1 MTTKLLGSI
10 LDLQPEIKIKMKTE
24 LGYFQRQA
32 LIEKLVQRFAA
43 INGYNIEPVQIL
55 DANHPQIKI
64 WIAMAE
70 AAVEEMENAINEK

>member
-1 MTTKLLGSI
+1 
-10 LDLQPEIKIKMKTE
+10 MKTE

-43 INGYNIEPVQIL
+43 INGYNIEPFVQIL

-70 AAVEEMENAINEK
+70 AAVEEMENVINVYVNEEIES